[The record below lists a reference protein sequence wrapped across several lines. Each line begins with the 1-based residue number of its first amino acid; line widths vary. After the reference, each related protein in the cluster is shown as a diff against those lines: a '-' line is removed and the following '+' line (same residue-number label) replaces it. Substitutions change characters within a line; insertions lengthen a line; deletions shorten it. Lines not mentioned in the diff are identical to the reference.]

1 MAKPIFFLLGAIPV
15 IAAILLALPLVTKN
29 EIPMSAANS
38 FDKIE
43 IEYTKHQLKKIS
55 NGIAERTGS
64 QKTEILLIKNDGEIK
79 YTITEKGYPQ
89 PEIESKID
97 EKTLNK
103 IKALIKETGFIAIE
117 SNSFSILE
125 DVKDYQKSSVKITL
139 NGRVNQ
145 IHWPESNATSDFIPP
160 IITMVESELD
170 KIMSE
175 ISE

>member
-1 MAKPIFFLLGAIPV
+1 M
-15 IAAILLALPLVTKN
+15 
-29 EIPMSAANS
+29 
-38 FDKIE
+38 
-43 IEYTKHQLKKIS
+43 
-55 NGIAERTGS
+55 
-64 QKTEILLIKNDGEIK
+64 
-79 YTITEKGYPQ
+79 
-89 PEIESKID
+89 
-97 EKTLNK
+97 NK

-125 DVKDYQKSSVKITL
+125 NVKDYQKSSVKITL

-145 IHWPESNATSDFIPP
+145 IHWPEPNATSDFIPP

>member
-1 MAKPIFFLLGAIPV
+1 MAKPILFVLGAIPV
-15 IAAILLALPLVTKN
+15 IVAILIAVPLVTKN
-29 EIPMSAANS
+29 EIPVSASNS

-43 IEYTKHQLKKIS
+43 IEYTKHQLKKVS
-55 NGIAERTGS
+55 NGIAERTGA
-64 QKTEILLIKNDGEIK
+64 QKTEILLIKNDGETK

-89 PEIESKID
+89 PDIKSKINQKQLD
-97 EKTLNK
+97 K
-103 IKALIKETGFIAIE
+103 IKALIKETGFISIDP
-117 SNSFSILE
+117 NSFSVLE
-125 DVKDYQKSSVKITL
+125 NITDYQKSSVKITL

-145 IHWPESNATSDFIPP
+145 IHWPESSATSDYIPP